1 MSRTV
6 KYIDPTRVLTVFIVD
21 VEVRGTQSG
30 YGTFP
35 TQHMISYQHDNG
47 RAYSHRVYA
56 LCYGNSASL
65 AIKID
70 GGLAFIDSATWDR
83 LVG

>member
-1 MSRTV
+1 MAETV
-6 KYIDPTRVLTVFIVD
+6 KHTDPSRVLAVSIVD
-21 VEVRGTQSG
+21 VSPRMTQSG

-47 RAYSHRVYA
+47 RAYPHRVYA
-56 LCYGNSASL
+56 LCYGNGASL

-70 GGLAFIDSATWDR
+70 GGLAFIDQDTWDR
-83 LVG
+83 LAR